1 MACGSCGGGNR
12 ATNDYVVTIEG
23 VTAFTGQTVAEAR
36 IWIAQNAKGRRA
48 TVRPIPRKKA

>member
-1 MACGSCGGGNR
+1 MSCGSCGGGNR
-12 ATNDYVVTIEG
+12 ATNEYAVTIEG
-23 VTAFTGQTVAEAR
+23 ESVFTGKTVAEAR